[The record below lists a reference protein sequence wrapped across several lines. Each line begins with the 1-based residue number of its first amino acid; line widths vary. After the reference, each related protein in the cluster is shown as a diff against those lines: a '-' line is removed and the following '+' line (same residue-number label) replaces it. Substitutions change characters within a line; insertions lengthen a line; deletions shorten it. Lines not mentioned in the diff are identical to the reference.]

1 MGIALN
7 CDICG
12 REIGGQAFKIEVE
25 GARMLVCH
33 VCQKLG
39 KPYEEEPVP
48 VSQERVSPQH
58 QARILSVARP
68 PTLPSK
74 RKNELPKEMDQVDL
88 VDDIAQRVRK
98 YRTKLG
104 LSQEDL
110 ATRVKQKLS
119 VIQKIE
125 TGKITPDIRLCRELE
140 HELKVKLLA
149 PHTEAE
155 DVPKGPP
162 PSEVTLGDIIKIK
175 DKTKTEQN

>member
-1 MGIALN
+1 MGIVLN

-12 REIGGQAFKIEVE
+12 RDIGGQAFKIEVE
-25 GARMLVCH
+25 GAKMLVCH

-39 KPYEEEPVP
+39 KPYEEERMPP
-48 VSQERVSPQH
+48 SQPQH
-58 QARILSVARP
+58 QARSPSVANA
-68 PTLPSK
+68 PTLPGK
-74 RKNELPKEMDQVDL
+74 KKIELPTEMDQIDL
-88 VDDIAQRVRK
+88 VEDIPQRVRK

-110 ATRVKQKLS
+110 AKRVKEKLS

-149 PHTEAE
+149 PRSETEDA
-155 DVPKGPP
+155 PKGQRPP

-175 DKTKTEQN
+175 DKTKTTEQS

>member
-1 MGIALN
+1 
-7 CDICG
+7 
-12 REIGGQAFKIEVE
+12 
-25 GARMLVCH
+25 MLVCH

-39 KPYEEEPVP
+39 KPYEEE
-48 VSQERVSPQH
+48 RVQPPQSQH
-58 QARILSVARP
+58 QSQHQVRGVTVPRAPTIPAR
-68 PTLPSK
+68 
-74 RKNELPKEMDQVDL
+74 RKAELPKEMDQVDL
-88 VDDIAQRVRK
+88 VEDIGARVRK

-110 ATRVKQKLS
+110 ATRVKEKLS

-149 PHTEAE
+149 PPTETE
-155 DVPKGPP
+155 EVPKGPP

-175 DKTKTEQN
+175 DKTKATDQN

>member
-1 MGIALN
+1 LN

-25 GARMLVCH
+25 GAKMLVCH
-33 VCQKLG
+33 ACQKLG
-39 KPYEEEPVP
+39 KPYEEEQ
-48 VSQERVSPQH
+48 VSPSQPQH
-58 QARILSVARP
+58 QARKLSVAHP
-68 PTLPSK
+68 PALPGK
-74 RKNELPKEMDQVDL
+74 RKIELPKEMDQIDL
-88 VDDIAQRVRK
+88 VEDIAQRVRK
-98 YRTKLG
+98 CRTKLG

-110 ATRVKQKLS
+110 AKRVKEKLS

-149 PHTEAE
+149 PHTETE
-155 DVPKGPP
+155 DVPPRSP

-175 DKTKTEQN
+175 DKMKTTEEN

>member
-1 MGIALN
+1 MN

-12 REIGGQAFKIEVE
+12 RDIGGQAFKIEVE

-39 KPYEEEPVP
+39 KPYEEEQVP
-48 VSQERVSPQH
+48 PSQFQH
-58 QARILSVARP
+58 QTRGLSVAHP
-68 PTLPSK
+68 PTLPVK
-74 RKNELPKEMDQVDL
+74 RKVELPKEMDQIDL
-88 VDDIAQRVRK
+88 VEDIAQRVRK
-98 YRTKLG
+98 YRTRLG

-110 ATRVKQKLS
+110 AKRVKEKLS

-149 PHTEAE
+149 PRTEAE
-155 DVPKGPP
+155 NAPKGPP

-175 DKTKTEQN
+175 DKTKTTDQN